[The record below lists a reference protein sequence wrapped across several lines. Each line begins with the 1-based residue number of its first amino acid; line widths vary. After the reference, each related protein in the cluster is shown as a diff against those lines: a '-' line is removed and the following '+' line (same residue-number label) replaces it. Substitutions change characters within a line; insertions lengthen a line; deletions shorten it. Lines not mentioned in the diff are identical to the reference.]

1 MKNVNKLAVLISL
14 AALLAPALKAKSPE
28 QAYLDSCRKDAG
40 VPVPIVVVTPSVSS
54 THVGQMVEIAF
65 TVNANGTVSE
75 FSVKSS
81 PDAALAENVMDAVKQ
96 WKFRPAVSGGVAVA
110 TKVVLPVT
118 IAEDRAFG
126 TRFAAK

>member
-14 AALLAPALKAKSPE
+14 AALAAPAVKATSSE
-28 QAYLDSCRKDAG
+28 QAYLETCRKDAG
-40 VPVPIVVVTPSVSS
+40 VPVPIAVVTPSVSS
-54 THVGQMVEIAF
+54 AYAGQKVELAF
-65 TVNANGTVSE
+65 TVDANGTTSG

-96 WKFRPAVSGGVAVA
+96 WKFRPAVNGGVAVA

-118 IAEDRAFG
+118 ITESGFAG
-126 TRFAAK
+126 TRFAAN